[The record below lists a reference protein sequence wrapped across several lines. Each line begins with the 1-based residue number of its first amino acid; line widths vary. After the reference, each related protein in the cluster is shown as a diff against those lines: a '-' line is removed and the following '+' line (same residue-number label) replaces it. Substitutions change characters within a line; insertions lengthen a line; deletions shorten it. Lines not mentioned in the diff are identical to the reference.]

1 MLGKLGSS
9 GNTTGPHLHFDV
21 LDGPDVLLD
30 RRIPYEIDH
39 WRLAG
44 SGTLNEDGSL
54 TVTGPTKA
62 LDKAHPLIF
71 SVSDFR

>member
-1 MLGKLGSS
+1 MLGKLGNS
-9 GNTTGPHLHFDV
+9 GNTTGPHLPFDV

-30 RRIPYEIDH
+30 RSIPYEVDH
-39 WRLAG
+39 VRLAG
-44 SGTLNEDGSL
+44 SGTLNEEGSL
-54 TVTGPTKA
+54 TVTGPKKA